1 MISDE
6 YPVRIQR
13 MPIEWLNRLSMES
26 RGSRRQIRAAAALMA
41 VLPNMVLCHLLLFSS
56 PDAYSPAA
64 KTFVAALA
72 ILVAVGGFVLLN
84 RYPRNVGRLRQ
95 YLLQIARGELPD
107 SIALPESENDV
118 RDVERFLN
126 LVLDELR
133 RKVKLLETQLRLS
146 REMKNALESQQRELL
161 DAERHRVMINSLG
174 AACHHVGQPA
184 AILRARLHLLK
195 GHSSSPAEQAEIA
208 ECERA
213 LDSIADVL
221 EKLRGVGEYRTVPYR
236 ACPVGVSSSP
246 DMEIL
251 DIESSAPPP
260 PVSPPSGTS
269 P

>member
-1 MISDE
+1 MTH
-6 YPVRIQR
+6 
-13 MPIEWLNRLSMES
+13 EWLNRLSMES

-64 KTFVAALA
+64 KSFVAALA
-72 ILVAVGGFVLLN
+72 VLVAVGGFVLLS

-95 YLLQIARGELPD
+95 YLLQIARGELPE
-107 SIALPESENDV
+107 SIALSESDNDV

-133 RKVKLLETQLRLS
+133 RKVMLLETQLRLS

-184 AILRARLHLLK
+184 AVLRARLHLLK
-195 GHSSSPAEQAEIA
+195 ALSSSPAEQAEIA
-208 ECERA
+208 QCENA

-221 EKLRGVGEYRTVPYR
+221 EKLRRVGEYRTVPYR
-236 ACPVGVSSSP
+236 AFPVGEP
-246 DMEIL
+246 FRADMEIL
-251 DIESSAPPP
+251 DIDSPSAPLSPP
-260 PVSPPSGTS
+260 P
-269 P
+269 